1 LTAAALV
8 ALHVCGNGSVIIFII
23 IIVVS
28 VVVVY

>member
-1 LTAAALV
+1 MVAALV
-8 ALHVCGNGSVIIFII
+8 VLHVCDNGSVIVFII